1 MNNSYLTNAMYN
13 AGIYIRLS
21 QEDRDKKYESDSES
35 VLNQRQILTEYVNN
49 QGFTLVDE
57 YIDDGYSGT
66 TFDRPGFERMITDIQ
81 KKKIN
86 LVIVKDLSRLGRDH
100 VKTGYYIETFFPE
113 NKVRFISIMESYDSI
128 KNQASNDSST
138 FIIACNDY
146 YSKQNS
152 LKIRNVLDE
161 KRKNGKFIGSA
172 PCYGYKRDENDKGHL
187 IPDTET
193 APIVKQIFE
202 WRLND
207 VGVSEIASRLTK
219 MGIKTPAG
227 YKNLKYSSRLKEK
240 DIWTIHSVI
249 KILSNRMYT
258 GDMVQH
264 KQTKVNYK
272 SKKKIALDEKLWLIV
287 ENTHEPLVD
296 KEIFNA
302 ISNKKTLN
310 NRSIKI
316 KTDRKK
322 RLLEGLL
329 YCHECGNRLGVLY
342 RKNHDYWTINCNRYA
357 RDPIRKRCYP
367 HFFPYEYFES
377 QVLNNLYSYVKG
389 LFSALDIDELNEEII
404 KRTESEAFGIKDD
417 LKKLENEKKKL
428 LASLETLYNDRIA
441 GNVSIDTYKQIAIS
455 YENKISVINS
465 KIEELNNQ
473 ITNKSTIKNIPN
485 YTNKIRNLLDIKNP
499 TRELLFAIIEK
510 IEVDKDRN
518 VAIKFRY
525 NILNDLSF
533 RYEEI
538 NKVRNPYGRYGK
550 IVGKKKGE

>member
-49 QGFTLVDE
+49 QGFNLVDE

-66 TFDRPGFERMITDIQ
+66 NFDRPGFERMITDIQ

-272 SKKKIALDEKLWLIV
+272 SKKKIALDEKLWLVV
-287 ENTHEPLVD
+287 ESTHEPLVD

-302 ISNKKTLN
+302 IHNKKTSN

-329 YCHECGNRLGVLY
+329 YCYECGNRLGVLY

-367 HFFPYEYFES
+367 HFFPYEHFES

-389 LFSALDIDELNEEII
+389 LFSALDINELNEEII
-404 KRTESEAFGIKDD
+404 KRTESETFDVKDNIRI
-417 LKKLENEKKKL
+417 LEGEKKKL
-428 LASLETLYNDRIA
+428 LASLETLYSDRIA

-465 KIEELNNQ
+465 NIEELTNQ

-485 YTNKIRNLLDIKNP
+485 YTNKIRKLLDIKNP
-499 TRELLFAIIEK
+499 TRELLFTIIEK
-510 IEVDKDRN
+510 IEVDKERN
-518 VAIKFRY
+518 ITIKFRY
-525 NILNDLSF
+525 NILNDISF
-533 RYEEI
+533 KYEET
-538 NKVRNPYGRYGK
+538 NKVRNPYGRH
-550 IVGKKKGE
+550 GKKVIIKD

>member
-49 QGFTLVDE
+49 QGFNLVDE

-66 TFDRPGFERMITDIQ
+66 NFDRPGFEKMITDIQ

-86 LVIVKDLSRLGRDH
+86 LVVVKDLSRLGRDH

-187 IPDTET
+187 IPDPET
-193 APIVKQIFE
+193 APVVKQIFE

-207 VGVSEIASRLTK
+207 IGVSEIASRLTK

-302 ISNKKTLN
+302 IHNKKTLN

-389 LFSALDIDELNEEII
+389 LFSALDINELNEEII
-404 KRTESEAFGIKDD
+404 RRTESETFETKENIRN
-417 LKKLENEKKKL
+417 LESEKEKL
-428 LASLETLYNDRIA
+428 LSSLETLYNDRIS

-455 YENKISVINS
+455 YENKIVVINN

-485 YTNKIRNLLDIKNP
+485 YTNKIRNLLNIKNP
-499 TRELLFAIIEK
+499 TRELLFTIIEK

-518 VAIKFRY
+518 ITIKFRY